1 MSKKVDVCPMCE
13 AELRYDE
20 AMYKFRCPR
29 IGCEFVDRRS
39 GFNMI
44 DPMKE
49 RRNDKPSAWDT
60 FYKYE
65 HRR

>member
-1 MSKKVDVCPMCE
+1 MGKKVDVCPMCE

-20 AMYKFRCPR
+20 SMYKFRCPR
-29 IGCEFVDRRS
+29 VGCDFIDRRS
-39 GFNMI
+39 GFNLL

-49 RRNDKPSAWDT
+49 RRKSVPSAWDT
-60 FYKYE
+60 MWVWE

>member
-20 AMYKFRCPR
+20 KMGKFRCPR
-29 IGCEFVDRRS
+29 IGCTFVDRRS
-39 GFNMI
+39 GFNLL

-49 RRNDKPSAWDT
+49 RRQDKPSAWDDVV
-60 FYKYE
+60 KWN
-65 HRR
+65 HSR

>member
-20 AMYKFRCPR
+20 AMRRFRCPR
-29 IGCEFVDRRS
+29 IGCTFVDRRS
-39 GFNMI
+39 GFNLV

-49 RRNDKPSAWDT
+49 RRQDKPSAWDSLAT
-60 FYKYE
+60 WE
-65 HRR
+65 HRK